1 MGYSMKRIIAVFLCM
16 ILCMT
21 NMELYAAETD
31 NTGSG
36 GLEEEMQT
44 AVDETEVMETVSLYL
59 EESEPAETDEPET
72 ADIEPTKTE
81 TAETEPDETETETVE
96 TEPDETETK
105 PDETEPDETETQI
118 SETETVASE
127 IAETEA
133 LETEL
138 TDEQSEQS
146 VEELLSELQEEVD
159 RQFQEDGYCASGY
172 IDSGFEADRLGIL
185 LLDAGHLGFTRTG
198 RRFRQP
204 IRQWTPDKS
213 LQSEIRVHG
222 GHAGPLRQWRLRRV
236 HTKNCM
242 AGKRISRRHIW

>member
-81 TAETEPDETETETVE
+81 TAETEPDETET
-96 TEPDETETK
+96 K

-172 IDSGFEADRLGIL
+172 IDSGFEADRLGNP
-185 LLDAGHLGFTRTG
+185 AFG
-198 RRFRQP
+198 RRTFGLYADRETLP
-204 IRQWTPDKS
+204 S
-213 LQSEIRVHG
+213 
-222 GHAGPLRQWRLRRV
+222 A
-236 HTKNCM
+236 
-242 AGKRISRRHIW
+242 